1 MAGDIIAFARDIFSV
16 ALFENKLAF
25 VSALLL
31 LLGTLSL
38 GLLVVPEKFGRP
50 AVRALTGFP
59 LLFIF
64 GGSLCVVLYA
74 IGINIF
80 FAGILTVVIAVVL
93 FGCAVYLKKIQ
104 SLFKWKEAGILIGLL
119 LAGYLLMYF
128 GWGEAKD
135 GTISAISGS
144 WADGV
149 LHTLNAEAFKL
160 RGASDFS
167 MPAYAGE
174 NFHEPFGYDFV
185 AGVLLSLG
193 FTIGAAFTIPAAGL
207 LASLLGLVGNLT
219 AVLVRIRKGIS
230 NNKLRVVG
238 PVVTAGIFT
247 VFASGLQ
254 WIIMSQIHGLWNI
267 GKFFGIH
274 SPVWDKQEQIGLIWA
289 NHINTF
295 ASQKHLLLAECFLM
309 LIASA
314 LVFLLTERKL
324 SKNSKKIF
332 FGALVL
338 ATGLLPL
345 FHAHAFIAAA
355 LLWLVFWIIRPT
367 KKIFFLGLLIII
379 VAAPIFMLFGGAVS
393 RTGFTQIAV
402 GYMANAGLF
411 SWAVFWLV
419 NLGAFLP
426 ITIIALLNKKNG
438 HARLLLGIPAIA
450 LFVLG
455 NVVQF
460 QPYLWDNYK
469 IFIFAWFL
477 IMPLVVVEMFSW
489 VVERKNRVITVAFSV
504 LIAVIFLSEIMTTVS
519 ETATYFNFRRN
530 FPLFTSEERILAKE
544 MENDLPKNA
553 VILAA
558 TNVVHK
564 DPVTLTG
571 RNLFLGYGGWI
582 WTRGLELLGKERKI
596 DTILESDSEKIL
608 CENLRGAG
616 VTHIV
621 VNYNSAKSWLPK
633 SSDFVRESLKLD
645 SIGMQTGVI
654 STADVCAGDG

>member
-1 MAGDIIAFARDIFSV
+1 
-16 ALFENKLAF
+16 
-25 VSALLL
+25 
-31 LLGTLSL
+31 
-38 GLLVVPEKFGRP
+38 
-50 AVRALTGFP
+50 
-59 LLFIF
+59 
-64 GGSLCVVLYA
+64 
-74 IGINIF
+74 
-80 FAGILTVVIAVVL
+80 
-93 FGCAVYLKKIQ
+93 
-104 SLFKWKEAGILIGLL
+104 
-119 LAGYLLMYF
+119 
-128 GWGEAKD
+128 
-135 GTISAISGS
+135 
-144 WADGV
+144 
-149 LHTLNAEAFKL
+149 
-160 RGASDFS
+160 
-167 MPAYAGE
+167 
-174 NFHEPFGYDFV
+174 
-185 AGVLLSLG
+185 
-193 FTIGAAFTIPAAGL
+193 
-207 LASLLGLVGNLT
+207 
-219 AVLVRIRKGIS
+219 
-230 NNKLRVVG
+230 
-238 PVVTAGIFT
+238 
-247 VFASGLQ
+247 
-254 WIIMSQIHGLWNI
+254 
-267 GKFFGIH
+267 
-274 SPVWDKQEQIGLIWA
+274 
-289 NHINTF
+289 
-295 ASQKHLLLAECFLM
+295 
-309 LIASA
+309 
-314 LVFLLTERKL
+314 
-324 SKNSKKIF
+324 
-332 FGALVL
+332 
-338 ATGLLPL
+338 
-345 FHAHAFIAAA
+345 
-355 LLWLVFWIIRPT
+355 
-367 KKIFFLGLLIII
+367 
-379 VAAPIFMLFGGAVS
+379 
-393 RTGFTQIAV
+393 
-402 GYMANAGLF
+402 
-411 SWAVFWLV
+411 
-419 NLGAFLP
+419 LP